1 MGLSTTLHRTDLL
14 GQASDA
20 RACAECMARSDLQ
33 SLMLDIAR
41 QYEDLADQIDQ
52 LHGLNRAENRSER

>member
-1 MGLSTTLHRTDLL
+1 MDISTTLHSSDLL
-14 GQASDA
+14 CKATDA
-20 RACAECMARSDLQ
+20 RASAECMARSDLQ
-33 SLMLDIAR
+33 LLMLDIAR